1 MRNATSSNHGLTPY
15 HATLLLGNTPIKL
28 RASEM
33 GEETVSIEI
42 SKELYE
48 KVKKYIE
55 ENGGFASVREFV
67 EFVINEVL
75 STEEE
80 ASAGYTK
87 EEEEK
92 VKERLRSL
100 GYL

>member
-1 MRNATSSNHGLTPY
+1 MVLSL
-15 HATLLLGNTPIKL
+15 
-28 RASEM
+28 
-33 GEETVSIEI
+33 GEEKVQVSI

-48 KVKKYIE
+48 KVKKYIDE
-55 ENGGFASVREFV
+55 MGGFSSVEEFIEFV
-67 EFVINEVL
+67 LSEVL
-75 STEEE
+75 ESEEST
-80 ASAGYTK
+80 AGYSK

>member
-1 MRNATSSNHGLTPY
+1 MVLP
-15 HATLLLGNTPIKL
+15 L
-28 RASEM
+28 
-33 GEETVSIEI
+33 GEEKVQVSV

-48 KVKKYIE
+48 KVKKYIDE
-55 ENGGFASVREFV
+55 MGGFSSVEEFIEFV
-67 EFVINEVL
+67 LNEVL
-75 STEEE
+75 ESEE
-80 ASAGYTK
+80 SPTGYSK

>member
-1 MRNATSSNHGLTPY
+1 
-15 HATLLLGNTPIKL
+15 
-28 RASEM
+28 M

-55 ENGGFASVREFV
+55 ENGGFSSVREFV

-75 STEEE
+75 SAEEE
-80 ASAGYTK
+80 TPTGYSK

-92 VKERLRSL
+92 VKERLRAL

>member
-1 MRNATSSNHGLTPY
+1 
-15 HATLLLGNTPIKL
+15 
-28 RASEM
+28 M
-33 GEETVSIEI
+33 GEEKVHVPI

-48 KVKKYIE
+48 KVKKYVDE
-55 ENGGFASVREFV
+55 MGGFSSVEEFIEFV
-67 EFVINEVL
+67 LNEVL
-75 STEEE
+75 ESEEST
-80 ASAGYTK
+80 AGYSK

>member
-1 MRNATSSNHGLTPY
+1 
-15 HATLLLGNTPIKL
+15 
-28 RASEM
+28 M
-33 GEETVSIEI
+33 GEGTVSIEI
-42 SKELYE
+42 SRKLYE
-48 KVKKYIE
+48 KVEKYIK
-55 ENGGFASVREFV
+55 ENGGFSSVREFV

-80 ASAGYTK
+80 GSLGYSK

>member
-1 MRNATSSNHGLTPY
+1 MS
-15 HATLLLGNTPIKL
+15 
-28 RASEM
+28 
-33 GEETVSIEI
+33 EETVSVEI
-42 SKELYE
+42 SKELYD

-55 ENGGFASVREFV
+55 ENGGFSSVREFI
-67 EFVINEVL
+67 EFIINEVL

-80 ASAGYTK
+80 SSAGYTK

-92 VKERLRSL
+92 VKERLRAL

>member
-1 MRNATSSNHGLTPY
+1 MS
-15 HATLLLGNTPIKL
+15 
-28 RASEM
+28 
-33 GEETVSIEI
+33 EETVSVEI
-42 SKELYE
+42 SKELYD

-55 ENGGFASVREFV
+55 ENSGFSSVREFI
-67 EFVINEVL
+67 EFIINEVL

-80 ASAGYTK
+80 SSAGYTK

-92 VKERLRSL
+92 VKERLRAL

>member
-1 MRNATSSNHGLTPY
+1 MS
-15 HATLLLGNTPIKL
+15 
-28 RASEM
+28 
-33 GEETVSIEI
+33 EETVSIEI

-55 ENGGFASVREFV
+55 ENGGFSSVREFV

-80 ASAGYTK
+80 AGAGYTK